1 MKSVKLIVKTVVAVS
16 GIALISGCSV
26 TSSRYSSNPPVSSA
40 SIVQINQQLEIP
52 NEKARVY
59 IQGGT
64 VTAKRDLDP
73 WSIYC
78 SVLMQK
84 VHRGGE
90 PKLTVT
96 PGQFEIIK
104 VREYKEQQYFPGNF
118 VASIGGSEY
127 SPPVVI
133 FRLDMR
139 LKLAEQPDVRSLI
152 CAKQVEGYGRHYPT
166 LAEIKIALGNAIE
179 IKM

>member
-1 MKSVKLIVKTVVAVS
+1 MKSVKLIIGKAIAVS
-16 GIALISGCSV
+16 GILLISGCSV
-26 TSSRYSSNPPVSSA
+26 TSPRYSSSPPVSSA

-52 NEKARVY
+52 NKKARVY
-59 IQGGT
+59 IQDGT
-64 VTAKRDLDP
+64 LTAKRDLDP

-84 VHRGGE
+84 LHRGGE
-90 PKLTVT
+90 PKLTVS

-118 VASIGGSEY
+118 VASIGEWQY
-127 SPPVVI
+127 VPPIVI
-133 FRLDMR
+133 FRLEMR

-152 CAKQVEGYGRHYPT
+152 CAKQVESYGRHYPT